1 MELSLTVS
9 AFIAGVLTFL
19 APCTLPIV
27 PAYLAFISGVS
38 LRDLE
43 KPKKSRE
50 MRWKI
55 FLNGF
60 LFVSGFSVVFIVL
73 GTLAG
78 GLGSLLASER
88 VLLSQVGG
96 GFVIIFG
103 MFMLN
108 VVKLP
113 FFLVGWNL
121 KAPSFFMR
129 GKPLNSFLL
138 GSAFGLGWTP
148 CVGPVLGAVLTLAA
162 ASATVYRGAFLL
174 FIFTLGLAIPF
185 LLIALAIGSSTEI
198 IRKLSKYLNALSVLG
213 GVLLVFLGI
222 LLLTNNLGVWVSYF
236 FRVFKFLHY
245 GRLLDYL

>member
-9 AFIAGVLTFL
+9 AFIAGILTFL

-43 KPKKSRE
+43 KPEKSRE

-78 GLGSLLASER
+78 GLGSLPASER
-88 VLLSQVGG
+88 GLLSQVGG
-96 GFVIIFG
+96 VFVIIFG

-174 FIFTLGLAIPF
+174 SVFSLGLAIPF
-185 LLIALAIGSSTEI
+185 LIVALSISSASAYLHKI
-198 IRKLSKYLNALSVLG
+198 SKYLNIISAIG
-213 GVLLVFLGI
+213 GVFLIFLGI
-222 LLLTNNLGVWVSYF
+222 
-236 FRVFKFLHY
+236 
-245 GRLLDYL
+245 